1 MFKIQE
7 IREMIKL
14 VDESTIECLEI
25 VEGDSSIFLRRNLM
39 INPAVIQE
47 NKPIKLAIP
56 PSAKAPALE
65 AATTTREIK
74 QASIQAAVTKEST
87 ETVQSTPKYEENE
100 NLLKIV
106 SPMVGTFYNAPA
118 VDALPFVKIGD
129 KVDKTTVVC
138 ILEAMKLFNEIEAEM
153 NGEIVE
159 VLVENGQLV
168 EYGQPLFLVKQTT

>member
-47 NKPIKLAIP
+47 NKSIKLAIP
-56 PSAKAPALE
+56 PAVKAPTL
-65 AATTTREIK
+65 AAANTVSEIN
-74 QASIQAAVTKEST
+74 QATIQAAVTKEST
-87 ETVQSTPKYEENE
+87 ETLQRNPKYDENE

-106 SPMVGTFYNAPA
+106 SPMVGTFYRAPA
-118 VDALPFVKIGD
+118 VDAQHFVKIGD

-153 NGEIVE
+153 DGEIVE

-168 EYGQPLFLVKQTT
+168 EYSQPLFLVKQTT